1 LKGRY
6 RLAILLKK
14 GDKVQVIAGKD
25 KGKKGKI
32 LRVDREN
39 NAVIVEGVNL
49 RKKHSKAS
57 QKNPQGGIIQSE
69 GPLNISNVQLLC
81 SSCGELTRP
90 LVKISDKERIRACRK
105 CEAQI

>member
-25 KGKKGKI
+25 
-32 LRVDREN
+32 